1 MAALR
6 ARIDASEGY
15 PTTGRRPDG
24 SPGPGWTMMFAE
36 AVVADD
42 GEHELDV
49 HKLSERSRHLIAG
62 LPMRKHKPRPEPKD
76 RETLLSVAALDGG
89 ASAREPQ

>member
-6 ARIDASEGY
+6 ASIDASEGY

-24 SPGPGWTMMFAE
+24 SPGPGVTLTFAE
-36 AVVADD
+36 AEVAAD

-49 HKLSERSRHLIAG
+49 RKLPERSRHLVAG
-62 LPMRKHKPRPEPKD
+62 LPMRKHMSRPEPAD
-76 RETLLSVAALDGG
+76 LPLAVERGP
-89 ASAREPQ
+89 R